1 MTVQVDIFA
10 LIALIALVLALVVA
24 AFLLPLIWQWKKT
37 GKAAEALMGDLR
49 RDLIP
54 TVHDL
59 REISE
64 RINRVSVKI
73 EKGSGHAEQL
83 LESLDESVAVVR
95 QISHVFKRDACQLA
109 EIASCLILGIRAASQ
124 VLVKGTQEKGD

>member
-10 LIALIALVLALVVA
+10 LIVLVVFLVVA

-37 GKAAEALMGDLR
+37 GKEAEALMSDLR
-49 RDLIP
+49 RELVP
-54 TVHDL
+54 TVRDC

-64 RINRVSVKI
+64 RINRASMKI
-73 EKGSGHAEQL
+73 EKGSGHAENL
-83 LESLDESVAVVR
+83 LESLDEVVVAFR
-95 QISHVFKRDACQLA
+95 QVSQVFNRDACQIAELA
-109 EIASCLILGIRAASQ
+109 ACLMLGIRVACK